1 MTEETTKEDSIK
13 DEFRNLSNNFVDMIR
28 TAWDS
33 PGRKNL
39 QSEIEQG
46 LSEFSSS
53 LKREI
58 EDISGS
64 PTGQQIKSDYE
75 DIKER
80 VRTGEMETKV
90 RDELVS
96 ALRIINKE
104 IEKVSSK
111 WAPPSPTADEDDS
124 ESKDTEVSS

>member
-1 MTEETTKEDSIK
+1 MNKPKLVVT
-13 DEFRNLSNNFVDMIR
+13 FMIVLIILLPICN
-28 TAWDS
+28 AQI
-33 PGRKNL
+33 L
-39 QSEIEQG
+39 
-46 LSEFSSS
+46 
-53 LKREI
+53 EI